1 MRRRAHAWLGLLE
14 GSFLMALGILFLKS
28 THVAV
33 GGITGVA
40 LIADRLLE
48 HFTFGQIF
56 LLINLPFY
64 WLAYREKGGVFT
76 LRTAIAVTLIA
87 AFTDLLELNF
97 ALQLDSPVLGALAS
111 GALIGFGIVTLF
123 QHNAS
128 TGGFTVL
135 VLWLERRWQIN
146 RGIALLAIDAIT
158 IISAL
163 ALFGAELWLSSLL
176 VTVVMGLIIGRY
188 KPQNPQPQLKKS
200 PDAPIAVPMPKVA
213 IAPETEVVNCDR
225 LA

>member
-1 MRRRAHAWLGLLE
+1 MKRHAHAWLGLLE

-40 LIADRLLE
+40 LIADWLSD

-64 WLAYREKGGVFT
+64 WLAYREKGGTFT
-76 LRTAIAVTLIA
+76 LRTAVAVTLIGVL
-87 AFTDLLELNF
+87 TDLLGQNIDM
-97 ALQLDSPVLGALAS
+97 QLDSPILGALAS
-111 GALIGFGIVTLF
+111 GALMAFGIVTLF

-135 VLWLERRWQIN
+135 VLWLERRWQVN
-146 RGIALLAIDAIT
+146 RGIALLTIDAIT

-200 PDAPIAVPMPKVA
+200 SYAPIAVPMP
-213 IAPETEVVNCDR
+213 VVTMAQKNQMTNRDK